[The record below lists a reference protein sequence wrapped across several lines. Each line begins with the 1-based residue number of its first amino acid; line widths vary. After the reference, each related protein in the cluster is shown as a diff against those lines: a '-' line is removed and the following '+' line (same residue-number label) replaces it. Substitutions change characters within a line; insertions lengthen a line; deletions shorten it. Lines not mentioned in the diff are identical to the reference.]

1 VRVAARIAAR
11 GLAGAVLA
19 VTVLA
24 GCAPVTPEEAP
35 PRAVT
40 SAEAQLLAI
49 ARFQNFE
56 ARTRPFE
63 TSFTLSGVDVTM
75 RGWVDYVAKLGYASV
90 DGDFGTEAVLW
101 TDSSLGAIPLAAD
114 SDGYPSFPIPSLDEP
129 LWQIQE
135 LDATASAL
143 GALVATISALG
154 ADRPDNPLLVQQSG
168 ALWLRED
175 AIEGTAVTVFAAPPS
190 DAPLDG
196 GVDAVDPDASTL
208 RLWLDSTGLLRRA
221 EIALNDTWTIVDFP
235 DRSGPE
241 LSLPGG
247 TG

>member
-1 VRVAARIAAR
+1 MRLAARLTAV
-11 GLAGAVLA
+11 GLALA
-19 VTVLA
+19 LLT
-24 GCAPVTPEEAP
+24 GCTSDSAEPA

-90 DGDFGTEAVLW
+90 EGDFGTEAVLW
-101 TDSSLGAIPLAAD
+101 TDSSLGAVPQAAD
-114 SDGYPSFPIPSLDEP
+114 SDGYPTFPIPALDEP

-135 LDATASAL
+135 LDATSSAL

-154 ADRPDNPLLVQQSG
+154 SDRPDNPLLLQQSG
-168 ALWLRED
+168 ALWLRDDEID
-175 AIEGTAVTVFAAPPS
+175 GTPVTVFAAPAS
-190 DAPLDG
+190 DAPLED

-221 EIALNDTWTIVDFP
+221 EVALNDTWTIIDFP
-235 DRSGPE
+235 DLIGPE
-241 LSLPGG
+241 LSLPEG